1 MTWSAPLAPPPHPPP
16 AVLDGY
22 RALAVDEATAVAVEV
37 HLATCPTCRA
47 AVSGGVRADRL
58 ADGWA
63 LITAELDAPRRSWF
77 ERALGRVLP
86 PDTVRL
92 MAATPALR
100 RSWYVAIVVAL
111 LFGLSAAS
119 PNRPDATVL
128 WFLALA
134 PLIPVIGVALAYGRG
149 VDPAYEVTVAAPM
162 SGLRLVLVR
171 SVTVLATAIVVTLVA
186 MVGLARSP
194 EGHLAA
200 AWLLP
205 ALALSA
211 LCLAMSTVVAPR
223 AAAWIVAVAW
233 LVVVI
238 VVSGGADPLVLF
250 RWWGQ
255 LAMVVLAVAAGAVVL
270 VRRRSFDVVQ
280 GVR

>member
-22 RALAVDEATAVAVEV
+22 RALAVDDATAVAVEV
-37 HLATCPTCRA
+37 HLTTCPTCRA
-47 AVSGGVRADRL
+47 AVAGGVRGDRL

-63 LITAELDAPRRSWF
+63 MITAELDAPRRSWF
-77 ERALGRVLP
+77 ERAVGRVLP

-92 MAATPALR
+92 MVATPALR
-100 RSWYVAIVVAL
+100 RSWYLAIVVAL

-119 PNRPDATVL
+119 PNRPDPTVL
-128 WFLALA
+128 WFLACA

-171 SVTVLATAIVVTLVA
+171 SVAVLATAIAVTLVA
-186 MVGLARSP
+186 MVGLARTP

-211 LCLAMSTVVAPR
+211 LCLALSTVVAPR
-223 AAAWIVAVAW
+223 TAAWTVAVAW
-233 LVVVI
+233 LGVVVL
-238 VVSGGADPLVLF
+238 VSGGTDPLVLF

-255 LAMVVLAVAAGAVVL
+255 LAMLVVAVLAGGVVL
-270 VRRRSFDVVQ
+270 VRRRAFDVVQ
-280 GVR
+280 GLR